1 MLLFSRSQPPRA
13 MSCVSGALLSLVLL
27 ATPAAVL
34 AHGGHGD
41 EFQGGT
47 AASTTT
53 QGAIK
58 VDAETAKR
66 LGIKVEPVTRQR
78 LAIGIKTTGQIEALP
93 NQKVEVTTPVPGTLV
108 RLLVEPGD
116 FVKAGGAVAIL
127 SSPELAQLGVESSE
141 KQAEARADIQ
151 EAQANLRLARE
162 NYERERQIAAADI
175 EQARTELKVAQ
186 EQYDRD
192 KDLVSAGALPRRQ
205 MLESQARLA
214 EAKAGVAEANSRQD
228 FLEAQAQLKRAQ
240 AGVEVAQSRIRLSN
254 AAYQARLKQLGAI
267 ANSDGTI
274 TIKAPISG
282 KVADRESSPGESFEE
297 AGEPLMTILNDNGVL
312 ASANIYEK
320 DLGKVKSGQQVQ
332 VKVANLPNRT
342 FTGQVDFV
350 GAAVEGETRVVP
362 VKAKLTNSNGLLKP
376 GMFAELEVL
385 TERTSA
391 AIVTVPNTAL
401 VEANGKQLVYVQNGN
416 AYQPVEVTLGQTSG
430 DTVEVKSGLF
440 EGDLVVTQ
448 RANQLYAQSLRGGQT
463 SEEEAEE
470 VAPQATTSSSGESQL
485 PWWLVIPAG
494 GALVGAAFWAGR
506 RTKPQLIPVA
516 VGHTYV
522 AENSN
527 GSAHNGHHISDATPY
542 VESNGNE
549 SPAWVD
555 NHHVRN
561 QESEAKIHK

>member
-1 MLLFSRSQPPRA
+1 MLSSSRFQPPVAIR
-13 MSCVSGALLSLVLL
+13 CVSGALLSLILL

-53 QGAIK
+53 KGAIQ

-78 LAIGIKTTGQIEALP
+78 LAVGIKTTGQIEALP

-127 SSPELAQLGVESSE
+127 SSPELAELRVSSIQN
-141 KQAEARADIQ
+141 QAEAQADVQ
-151 EAQANLRLARE
+151 EAQADLRLAQQ
-162 NYERERQIAAADI
+162 NYERQRQIAAADI
-175 EQARTELKVAQ
+175 EQAQTELKVAQ

-192 KDLVSAGALPRRQ
+192 RDLVSAGALPRRQ
-205 MLESQARLA
+205 MLESQAHLA
-214 EAKAGVAEANSRQD
+214 EAKAEVAKANSRQD

-240 AGVEVAQSRIRLSN
+240 AGVEVSQSRIRLSN
-254 AAYQARLKQLGAI
+254 ATYQARLKQLGAI

-297 AGEPLMTILNDNGVL
+297 AGKPLMTILNDNGVL
-312 ASANIYEK
+312 ATANIYEK
-320 DLGKVKSGQQVQ
+320 DLDKVKSGQRVQ
-332 VKVANLPNRT
+332 VKVANLANRT
-342 FTGQVDFV
+342 FTGQIDFV

-362 VKAKLTNSNGLLKP
+362 VKAKLANSNGLLKP

-385 TERTSA
+385 TQTSA
-391 AIVTVPNTAL
+391 AIVAVPNTVL
-401 VEANGKQLVYVQNGN
+401 VEANGNQLVYVQNGN
-416 AYQPVEVTLGQTSG
+416 AYQPVEVTLGQISG
-430 DTVEVKSGLF
+430 DMVEVKSGLF
-440 EGDLVVTQ
+440 EGDLMVTQ
-448 RANQLYAQSLRGGQT
+448 RATQLYAQSLRGGGKA
-463 SEEEAEE
+463 EADKPEK
-470 VAPQATTSSSGESQL
+470 VTPQATTSSSGKSQL

-494 GALVGAAFWAGR
+494 GAIAGAAFWAGR
-506 RTKPQLIPVA
+506 RTTQLTPTA
-516 VGHTYV
+516 AGLTYV
-522 AENSN
+522 AEDTN
-527 GSAHNGHHISDATPY
+527 GATHNGYHVSKTTPHI
-542 VESNGNE
+542 ESSANE
-549 SPAWVD
+549 SPDWVD

-561 QESEAKIHK
+561 QESEAEIQQ